1 MRLID
6 KERFMKTLLLTLLLT
21 ASFSGFTKEG
31 GNGGGVIICG
41 KKIELY
47 DFYEGRDPRGHNIKI
62 WKSDKRLSRDYYL
75 AQAFKHI
82 ERDIPEVTGKVVSMV
97 QKILATPEQELF
109 GDITIPVINDA
120 TITVIGDGCRYQQA
134 ANWDERFGKL
144 FISKEIYNKLDSMN
158 QAGLI
163 IHEAIYKLSR
173 ETKVANETSDA
184 VREVVARVFSNEKLT
199 EKDSE
204 VISSQAAR
212 ILGTK
217 PQCEAAKKQFSELDI
232 ISNGQIAP
240 KYTDLNNKIVDY
252 CLKWCLIPEER
263 AFCEKR
269 KEPAQK

>member
-1 MRLID
+1 
-6 KERFMKTLLLTLLLT
+6 MKLLLLSLMLA

-31 GNGGGVIICG
+31 GNGGGVHVCG
-41 KKIELY
+41 NKYELY
-47 DFYEGRDPRGHNIKI
+47 DFFEGRDPRGHNINV
-62 WKSDKRLSRDYYL
+62 WKSEKRISKDKYILRALNHV
-75 AQAFKHI
+75 A
-82 ERDIPEVTGKVVSMV
+82 RDIPEVSDKVVAMV
-97 QKILATPEQELF
+97 NKILAIPEKELF
-109 GDITIPVINDA
+109 AEISIPVIYDVNP
-120 TITVIGDGCRYQQA
+120 TVIGEGCHYQQA

-144 FISKEIYNKLDSMN
+144 FISKEVYKKLDSMN

-184 VREVVARVFSNEKLT
+184 VREVVARIFSDEKLT

-217 PQCEAAKKQFSELDI
+217 PMCEAAKKQFADI
-232 ISNGQIAP
+232 DALSQGKP
-240 KYTDLNNKIVDY
+240 DDRFTDVNNKIVEY

-263 AFCEKR
+263 AICEQR
-269 KEPAQK
+269 RR

>member
-1 MRLID
+1 
-6 KERFMKTLLLTLLLT
+6 MKVLLLTLLLT

-31 GNGGGVIICG
+31 GNGGGVHICG
-41 KKIELY
+41 NKFELY
-47 DFYEGRDPRGHNIKI
+47 DFFEGRDPRGHNIKI
-62 WKSDKRLSRDYYL
+62 WKSDKRQSRDYYL

-82 ERDIPEVTGKVVSMV
+82 ERDIPEVTDKVVTMV
-97 QKILATPEQELF
+97 QKILAKDELF
-109 GDITIPVINDA
+109 SQISIPVINDA
-120 TITVIGDGCRYQQA
+120 TITVIGDGCRYEQA

-144 FISKEIYNKLDSMN
+144 FISKEIYGKLDPMG

-173 ETKVANETSDA
+173 ETKVATETSDA

-217 PQCEAAKKQFSELDI
+217 PQCEAAKKQFADLEAITKGKVDP
-232 ISNGQIAP
+232 Q
-240 KYTDLNNKIVDY
+240 YTDLNNKIVEY

-263 AFCEKR
+263 AYCEKKR
-269 KEPAQK
+269 Q